1 MTHAAT
7 EPLECGWCNR
17 GTEVLILPDI
27 NQFKSPHVVR
37 GYYTGQWAS
46 QVALVVKNLPAKA
59 GDIKDM
65 DSIPRSGRSPGEGG
79 HSNPLQYSCL
89 ESPMDRGAWW
99 ATIHRVAKSRTPLKR
114 LSMHACTLTGQ
125 GNFKSKW
132 ASFICLCFSRKQLL

>member
-37 GYYTGQWAS
+37 GCYAGQWVS

-59 GDIKDM
+59 GDVKDM
-65 DSIPRSGRSPGEGG
+65 GSIPRSGRSPGEGR
-79 HSNPLQYSCL
+79 HSNPLQDSCL

-99 ATIHRVAKSRTPLKR
+99 ATVHRVAKSRTRLKR
-114 LSMHACTLTGQ
+114 LSTPCTHTGQ

-132 ASFICLCFSRKQLL
+132 ASCICLYFPRKQLL